1 MLGGGAEALGTPEGL
16 ADRATGGVGTEEEWA
31 TSTEASEGSADNTMG
46 DVGLQDIA
54 DVAA

>member
-1 MLGGGAEALGTPEGL
+1 MLRGGAEALGMPEGL
-16 ADRATGGVGTEEEWA
+16 ANCATGGVGTEEEWA
-31 TSTEASEGSADNTMG
+31 TSMEASEGSANNAMG